1 MQSSSS
7 RGIPRIRAA
16 APEVA
21 PTTQVSSTERSPQA
35 LRAANTRP
43 NAWLATVLGGTV
55 DMPVFRDS
63 GVATTQETQKASQE
77 DGEAPEMEGSTENI
91 DGGESPTIEKVAK
104 PPRKRK
110 ARAAKDGLPKRRKAA
125 RGRRK
130 AAEDDVDGAQ
140 EAQEAQEE
148 QEGQGDEQEV
158 AGGTEVNAE
167 GDNSDNSLYKDPQKS
182 DKPGKTRRPRKPAA
196 KKPPKEPSEPN
207 RKRSSGRH
215 RAPSPEDG
223 EQREITPSV
232 IKMKD
237 LCRDIRIGRKSKR
250 FIELEQMDWTKLA
263 NDQKAAKAAL
273 EVRQAAGEE
282 VERETVEE
290 SIEGLGN
297 EGQRYDNK
305 PFVSSCLKTIHL
317 YDVTVFRELAPRKCE
332 WSTVNLFST
341 RNPFK

>member
-1 MQSSSS
+1 MQSSSN

-21 PTTQVSSTERSPQA
+21 PTTQVSSAERSPEA

-63 GVATTQETQKASQE
+63 GVAATQETQEVSQE
-77 DGEAPEMEGSTENI
+77 DGAAPEVEGFTENI
-91 DGGESPTIEKVAK
+91 DGGESPTIKKVAK
-104 PPRKRK
+104 SRRKRK
-110 ARAAKDGLPKRRKAA
+110 ARAAKDRLPKRRKAT
-125 RGRRK
+125 RGRHK
-130 AAEDDVDGAQ
+130 AVEDDTDGAQ
-140 EAQEAQEE
+140 EVQEAQEG

-158 AGGTEVNAE
+158 AGGAEVNVE
-167 GDNSDNSLYKDPQKS
+167 EDNSDNSLYKDPQKS
-182 DKPGKTRRPRKPAA
+182 DKSGKTRRPRKPAA
-196 KKPPKEPSEPN
+196 KKLPKEPSEPS

-282 VERETVEE
+282 VEREIVEE

-297 EGQRYDNK
+297 ESQRYDSK
-305 PFVSSCLKTIHL
+305 PFVSSCLKIIHL
-317 YDVTVFRELAPRKCE
+317 YDTVFRELVPRKCE